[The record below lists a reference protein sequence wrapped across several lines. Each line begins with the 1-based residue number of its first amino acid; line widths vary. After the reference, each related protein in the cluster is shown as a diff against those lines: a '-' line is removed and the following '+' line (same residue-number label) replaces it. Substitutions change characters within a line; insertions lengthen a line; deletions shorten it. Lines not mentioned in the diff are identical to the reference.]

1 MKILYFEDDVFKH
14 ADVVKAVNAA
24 GPQEVVWVKN
34 MEDGFGKLQE
44 AQQEGK
50 PFQLIITDMCF
61 PLFEGGPESIR
72 AGQEVMDGLE
82 KRGLDIPVI
91 ICSSLNIRSAR
102 AYGSVWHSDI
112 SDWDLELAEMI
123 RKLQRNAV

>member
-1 MKILYFEDDVFKH
+1 MRILYFEDDVFKH
-14 ADVVKAVNAA
+14 ADVEKAVNAA
-24 GPQEVVWVKN
+24 GPQEMVWVKN
-34 MEDGFGKLQE
+34 MEDGFVKLQE

-61 PLFEGGPESIR
+61 PLFKGGQESIR
-72 AGQEVMDGLE
+72 AGEEVMDGLE

-91 ICSSLNIRSAR
+91 ICSSLNIQSAR